1 MLCCCCCWPAYRCAI
16 SLAILDTIIVA
27 LLWFRS
33 VDLLFS
39 AFTHTDFIDVLVFI
53 VLFGL
58 FVCESLATGAL
69 VVSYRRQIANYV
81 SPRLVLL
88 GGQLSVAVLAC
99 ILIILYFG
107 GLSRSINDFIIASNE
122 YWSGLKLTEEE
133 RKIAYNEL
141 STYVAGLFVLLLVFA
156 VYNILEIY
164 ITRKYQKCIET
175 SGEFIPVSRTDRL
188 YNSGA
193 HGAVT
198 FGGFPVEKPIE
209 RPPPYNPDY
218 APAPPYRR

>member
-1 MLCCCCCWPAYRCAI
+1 MLHVSTHLWCTLLLQLIFTNPKK
-16 SLAILDTIIVA
+16 A
-27 LLWFRS
+27 LL
-33 VDLLFS
+33 
-39 AFTHTDFIDVLVFI
+39 FTKREELQGFIGGIDKRIKAAMKI
-53 VLFGL
+53 VLKWGKMRKKLNEFSRNGQHNAKMIMR
-58 FVCESLATGAL
+58 FRFIQTST
-69 VVSYRRQIANYV
+69 YRWFQ
-81 SPRLVLL
+81 
-88 GGQLSVAVLAC
+88 
-99 ILIILYFG
+99 
-107 GLSRSINDFIIASNE
+107 